1 MSKITKQQLG
11 AKIWHGVNRLRKNLE
26 AYEYKDYILGLL
38 LYKFLCQKQTEYLID
53 QEFHKDDLYVFDDQ
67 LDRSNIDLGNTKSVI
82 NWEEVDDKIE
92 SMKKENG
99 YFIQHRNLFDSWVK
113 NKQKFDI
120 KAFQGA
126 FNDFSDVVNE
136 IVNKY
141 KESSHASL
149 FKGLFSKFE
158 TDLGKLAP
166 NAKEQTEVISQLI
179 DTINEIPTT
188 RQQYDVLGFIYEYLI
203 AQFASTA
210 GKKAG
215 EFYTP
220 HEVSDLISRI
230 VAFYLQKREKISIY
244 DPTSGSGGL
253 LLNIGQ
259 EFKKYNSGETSIAYY
274 AQEIK
279 NETYNLTRMNLIM
292 SNINS
297 DQIHVRRGDTLEDD
311 WPLFENEDTSTY
323 RLLRVDAVVSN
334 PPYSQRWEPKN
345 AGHTERFDEYGL
357 PPENKADYAFL
368 LHDLYHIKNDGIG
381 AVILPH
387 GVLFRG
393 GREGQIRKKLVEKS
407 QIDAIIGLPG
417 NMFYGTGI
425 ETVIII
431 LKKLRDERDI
441 LFVDASNLF
450 VKDGKNNRFA
460 KSHIKKIADIV
471 NYRLETEISKI
482 SSFEEI
488 EKNNFNLNI
497 SRYVELTTKK
507 EEEEHDL
514 FSLVFGSISK
524 KELKRFDSFFL
535 NFPKIKEKMFK
546 ESQENSDYYDLLSQD
561 YISIIYNDSDF
572 QNYLES
578 FETKVL
584 DFINFFKD
592 KVSNIDLI
600 KKINLI
606 KLEKDITE
614 YIFSSLKFPLID
626 TYDVY
631 QIIIDNFENVK
642 EDLELL
648 RENFPDSDSLDIKEF
663 LNDQIE
669 SVDRVN
675 LREREREF
683 GRIKSW
689 KSKLFSNDLIEQ
701 KFFPNEF
708 AQLNKIQDQ
717 IDQFESEI
725 KELYQIISDEDKT
738 NEIYNDEKNT
748 WIQSGI
754 KKIAKTFKDSNES
767 REKDSFESLI
777 IQINEKYSDIEK
789 LKKDSTNQKNDLA
802 NNSYNQYLNL
812 NEKDFYDLL
821 ISKWWEKFIRNF
833 KEKSEEFVDEQ
844 ISGISEILNKYKH
857 TFVDIQKKV
866 SDLETKMSA
875 FLDELEGSP
884 ADMEAIKKLSNI
896 LKAN

>member
-67 LDRSNIDLGNTKSVI
+67 LDRSDIDLGNTESI
-82 NWEEVDDKIE
+82 IDWEEVDDKIE

-345 AGHTERFDEYGL
+345 AGHTERFEEYGL

-368 LHDLYHIKNDGIG
+368 LHDLYHIEPDGIG

-393 GREGQIRKKLVEKS
+393 GREGQIRKKLVEKG

-431 LKKLRDERDI
+431 LRKDRFKNDI
-441 LFVDASNLF
+441 LFVDGSNLF

-482 SSFEEI
+482 ISFEEI

-497 SRYVELTTKK
+497 SRYVDLIGKK
-507 EEEEHDL
+507 EEEHDL

-524 KELKRFDSFFL
+524 KELKRFDNFFL

-546 ESQENSDYYDLLSQD
+546 ENRENSDYYDLLSQD
-561 YISIIYNDSDF
+561 YINIIYNDSDF

-578 FETKVL
+578 FETKVV

-592 KVSNIDLI
+592 KVSNIDSI
-600 KKINLI
+600 KDINLI
-606 KLEKDITE
+606 ELEKGITE

-648 RENFPDSDSLDIKEF
+648 RENFSDFNSLDIKEF
-663 LNDQIE
+663 LNAQIE

-675 LREREREF
+675 QKEKDFR
-683 GRIKSW
+683 RIRSW
-689 KSKLFSNDLIEQ
+689 KSKLFSNNLIEQ

-738 NEIYNDEKNT
+738 DEIYNDDKNT

-754 KKIAKTFKDSNES
+754 KKLAKTFKDSKES

-789 LKKDSTNQKNDLA
+789 VKKDLTNLKNDLT
-802 NNSYNQYLNL
+802 NKSYNQYLNL

-821 ISKWWEKFIRNF
+821 ISKWWEKFIQNF

-857 TFVDIQKKV
+857 TFVDIQKNV
-866 SDLETKMSA
+866 SDLETKMST
-875 FLDELEGSP
+875 FLDELEGNP

>member
-38 LYKFLCQKQTEYLID
+38 LYKFLCQKQTEYLIS
-53 QEFHKDDLYVFDDQ
+53 QEFDKDDLYLLDDQ
-67 LDRSNIDLGNTKSVI
+67 LDRSDIDLGNTGVLSWGV
-82 NWEEVDDKIE
+82 VDRKIE
-92 SMKKENG
+92 SLKDKNG
-99 YFIQHRNLFDSWVK
+99 FFIQHRNLFDSWVK

-126 FNDFSDVVNE
+126 FKDFSDGVNE
-136 IVNKY
+136 IVNKS
-141 KESSHASL
+141 KKSSHASL

-158 TDLGKLAP
+158 TDLAKLAP

-230 VAFYLQKREKISIY
+230 VAFYLKDRKDISIY

-259 EFKKYNSGETSIAYY
+259 EFKKYSESSITYY

-297 DQIHVRRGDTLEDD
+297 DQIYVRRGDTLEDD

-323 RLLRVDAVVSN
+323 RLLTVDAVVSN

-345 AGHTERFDEYGL
+345 AGHTERFEEYGE

-368 LHDLYHIKNDGIG
+368 LHDLYHIKKDGIG

-393 GREGQIRKKLVEKS
+393 GREGQIRKKLVEKG

-431 LKKLRDERDI
+431 LRKDRFNNDI

-482 SSFEEI
+482 ISFEEI

-497 SRYVELTTKK
+497 SRYVELTEKK
-507 EEEEHDL
+507 EEEHDL

-535 NFPKIKEKMFK
+535 NFPQIKEKMFK
-546 ESQENSDYYDLLSQD
+546 ENQENSDYYDLLSQD
-561 YISIIYNDSDF
+561 YINIIYNDSDF

-578 FETKVL
+578 FKTKVR
-584 DFINFFKD
+584 DFIDFFKS
-592 KVSNIDLI
+592 KVSDINSI
-600 KKINLI
+600 KNINLI
-606 KLEKDITE
+606 QLEKDITE

-648 RENFPDSDSLDIKEF
+648 RENFSDSGSLDIKEF

-669 SVDRVN
+669 SVDSVN
-675 LREREREF
+675 QKEKDSR
-683 GRIKSW
+683 RIKSW

-701 KFFPNEF
+701 KFFPDEF
-708 AQLNKIQDQ
+708 SQLNKVQDQ
-717 IDQFESEI
+717 IDQIESEI

-738 NEIYNDEKNT
+738 DEIYNDEKNT

-754 KKIAKTFKDSNES
+754 KKLAKTFKDSKES

-789 LKKDSTNQKNDLA
+789 VKKDLTNLKNDLT

-812 NEKDFYDLL
+812 NEKNFYDLL
-821 ISKWWEKFIRNF
+821 ISKWWEKFIQNF

-866 SDLETKMSA
+866 SDLETKMST

>member
-38 LYKFLCQKQTEYLID
+38 LYKFLCQKQTEYLIS
-53 QEFHKDDLYVFDDQ
+53 QEFDKEDHYLLDDQ
-67 LDRSNIDLGNTKSVI
+67 LDRSEIDLGNTGVI
-82 NWEEVDDKIE
+82 NWEAVDRKIE
-92 SMKKENG
+92 SLKDKNG
-99 YFIQHRNLFDSWVK
+99 FFIQHRNLFDSWVK

-126 FNDFSDVVNE
+126 FNDFSDGVNE
-136 IVNKY
+136 IVNKS
-141 KESSHASL
+141 KKSSHASL

-158 TDLGKLAP
+158 TDLAKLAP

-230 VAFYLQKREKISIY
+230 VAFYLKDRKDISIY

-259 EFKKYNSGETSIAYY
+259 EFKKYSESSITYY

-297 DQIHVRRGDTLEDD
+297 DQIYVRRGDTLEDD

-323 RLLRVDAVVSN
+323 RLLTVDAVVSN

-345 AGHTERFDEYGL
+345 AGHTERFEEYGE

-368 LHDLYHIKNDGIG
+368 LHDLYHIKKDGIG

-393 GREGQIRKKLVEKS
+393 GREGQIRKKLVEKG

-431 LKKLRDERDI
+431 LRKDRFNNDI

-482 SSFEEI
+482 ISFEEI

-497 SRYVELTTKK
+497 SRYVELTGKK
-507 EEEEHDL
+507 EEEHDL

-535 NFPKIKEKMFK
+535 NFPQIKEKMFK
-546 ESQENSDYYDLLSQD
+546 EDQENSDYYDLLSQD
-561 YISIIYNDSDF
+561 YINIIYNDSDF

-578 FETKVL
+578 FKTKVR
-584 DFINFFKD
+584 DFIDFFKS
-592 KVSNIDLI
+592 KVSDINSI
-600 KKINLI
+600 KNINLI
-606 KLEKDITE
+606 QLEKDITE

-648 RENFPDSDSLDIKEF
+648 RENFSDSGSLDIKEF

-669 SVDRVN
+669 SVDSVN
-675 LREREREF
+675 QKEKDSR
-683 GRIKSW
+683 RIKSW

-701 KFFPNEF
+701 KFFPDEF
-708 AQLNKIQDQ
+708 SQLNKVQDQ
-717 IDQFESEI
+717 IDQIESEI

-738 NEIYNDEKNT
+738 DEIYNDEKNT

-754 KKIAKTFKDSNES
+754 KKLAKTFKDSKES

-789 LKKDSTNQKNDLA
+789 VKKDLTNLKNDLT

-812 NEKDFYDLL
+812 NEKNFYDLL
-821 ISKWWEKFIRNF
+821 ISKWWEKFIQNF

-866 SDLETKMSA
+866 SDLETKMST

>member
-38 LYKFLCQKQTEYLID
+38 LYKFLCQKQTEYLIS
-53 QEFHKDDLYVFDDQ
+53 QEFDKDDHYLLDDQ
-67 LDRSNIDLGNTKSVI
+67 LDRSDIDLGKTGVL
-82 NWEEVDDKIE
+82 NWEAVDRKIASLKDK
-92 SMKKENG
+92 NG
-99 YFIQHRNLFDSWVK
+99 FFIQHRNLFDSWVK

-126 FNDFSDVVNE
+126 FKDFSDGVNE
-136 IVNKY
+136 IVNKS
-141 KESSHASL
+141 KKSSHASL

-158 TDLGKLAP
+158 TDLAKLAP

-230 VAFYLQKREKISIY
+230 VAFYLKDRKDISIY

-259 EFKKYNSGETSIAYY
+259 EFKKYSDSSITYY

-297 DQIHVRRGDTLEDD
+297 DQIYVRRGDTLEDD

-323 RLLRVDAVVSN
+323 RLLTVDAVVSN

-345 AGHTERFDEYGL
+345 AGHTERFEEYGE

-368 LHDLYHIKNDGIG
+368 LHDLYHIKKDGIG

-393 GREGQIRKKLVEKS
+393 GREGQIRKKLVEKG

-431 LKKLRDERDI
+431 LRKDRFKNDI

-482 SSFEEI
+482 ISFEEI

-497 SRYVELTTKK
+497 SRYVELTGKK
-507 EEEEHDL
+507 EEEHDL

-546 ESQENSDYYDLLSQD
+546 ENQENSDYYDLLSQD
-561 YISIIYNDSDF
+561 YINIIYNDGDF

-578 FETKVL
+578 FEAKVR
-584 DFINFFKD
+584 DFIDFFKS
-592 KVSNIDLI
+592 KVSDINSI
-600 KKINLI
+600 KNINLI
-606 KLEKDITE
+606 KLEKHITE

-648 RENFPDSDSLDIKEF
+648 RENFSDSGNLDIKEF

-669 SVDRVN
+669 SVDSVN
-675 LREREREF
+675 QKEKDFR
-683 GRIKSW
+683 RIKSW

-701 KFFPNEF
+701 KFFPSEF

-738 NEIYNDEKNT
+738 DEIYNDEKNT

-754 KKIAKTFKDSNES
+754 KKLAKTFKDSKQS

-789 LKKDSTNQKNDLA
+789 VKKDLTNLKNDLT
-802 NNSYNQYLNL
+802 NNSYNQYLNF

-821 ISKWWEKFIRNF
+821 ISKWWEKFIQNF

-844 ISGISEILNKYKH
+844 ISAISEILNKYKH

-866 SDLETKMSA
+866 SDLETKMST

>member
-67 LDRSNIDLGNTKSVI
+67 LDRSDIDLGNTESI
-82 NWEEVDDKIE
+82 IDWEEVDDKIE

-345 AGHTERFDEYGL
+345 AGHTERFEEYGL

-368 LHDLYHIKNDGIG
+368 LHDLYHIEPDGIG

-393 GREGQIRKKLVEKS
+393 GREGQIRKKLVEKG

-431 LKKLRDERDI
+431 LRKDRFKNDI
-441 LFVDASNLF
+441 LFVDGSNLF

-482 SSFEEI
+482 ISFEEI

-497 SRYVELTTKK
+497 SRYVDLIGKK
-507 EEEEHDL
+507 EEEHDL

-524 KELKRFDSFFL
+524 KELKRFDNFFL

-546 ESQENSDYYDLLSQD
+546 ENRENSDYYDLLSQD
-561 YISIIYNDSDF
+561 YINIIYNDSDF

-578 FETKVL
+578 FETKVV

-592 KVSNIDLI
+592 KVSNIDSI
-600 KKINLI
+600 KDINLI
-606 KLEKDITE
+606 ELEKGITE

-648 RENFPDSDSLDIKEF
+648 RENFSDFNSLDIKEF
-663 LNDQIE
+663 LNAQIE

-675 LREREREF
+675 QKEKDFR
-683 GRIKSW
+683 RIRSW
-689 KSKLFSNDLIEQ
+689 KSKLFSNNLIEQ

-738 NEIYNDEKNT
+738 NEVYNDEKNT

-754 KKIAKTFKDSNES
+754 KKLAKTFKDSKES

-789 LKKDSTNQKNDLA
+789 VKKDLTNLKNDLT
-802 NNSYNQYLNL
+802 NKSYNQYLNL

-821 ISKWWEKFIRNF
+821 ISKWWEKFIQNF

-857 TFVDIQKKV
+857 TFVDIQKNV
-866 SDLETKMSA
+866 SDLETKMST
-875 FLDELEGSP
+875 FLDELEGNP

>member
-1 MSKITKQQLG
+1 M
-11 AKIWHGVNRLRKNLE
+11 
-26 AYEYKDYILGLL
+26 
-38 LYKFLCQKQTEYLID
+38 
-53 QEFHKDDLYVFDDQ
+53 
-67 LDRSNIDLGNTKSVI
+67 DRSDIDLGNTESVI
-82 NWEEVDDKIE
+82 NWEEVDEKIE

-259 EFKKYNSGETSIAYY
+259 EFKKYNNGETSIAYY

-323 RLLRVDAVVSN
+323 RLLTVDAVVSN

-368 LHDLYHIKNDGIG
+368 LHDLYHIKPDGIG

-393 GREGQIRKKLVEKS
+393 GREGQIRKKLVEKG

-431 LKKLRDERDI
+431 LRKDRFKNDI

-482 SSFEEI
+482 ISFKEI

-497 SRYVELTTKK
+497 SRYVELTGKK
-507 EEEEHDL
+507 EEEHDL

-524 KELKRFDSFFL
+524 KELKGFDSFFL

-546 ESQENSDYYDLLSQD
+546 ENQENSDYYDLLSQD
-561 YISIIYNDSDF
+561 YINIIYNDSDF

-578 FETKVL
+578 FETKVVE
-584 DFINFFKD
+584 FIDFFKS
-592 KVSNIDLI
+592 KVSDINSI
-600 KKINLI
+600 KNINLI
-606 KLEKDITE
+606 QLEKGITE

-626 TYDVY
+626 TYDIY

-648 RENFPDSDSLDIKEF
+648 RENFSDFDSLDIKEF

-675 LREREREF
+675 QKEKNSR
-683 GRIKSW
+683 RIKSW

-708 AQLNKIQDQ
+708 AQLNEIQDQ

-725 KELYQIISDEDKT
+725 KELYKIISDEDKT
-738 NEIYNDEKNT
+738 DEIYNDDKNT

-754 KKIAKTFKDSNES
+754 KKLAKTFKDSKDS
-767 REKDSFESLI
+767 RENDSFESLI
-777 IQINEKYSDIEK
+777 IKINEKYSDIEK
-789 LKKDSTNQKNDLA
+789 VKNDLTNLKNDLT

-821 ISKWWEKFIRNF
+821 ISKWWEKFIQNF

-866 SDLETKMSA
+866 SDLETKMST
-875 FLDELEGSP
+875 FLDELEGNP

>member
-53 QEFHKDDLYVFDDQ
+53 QEFHKDDLLVFDDQ
-67 LDRSNIDLGNTKSVI
+67 LDRSDIDLGNTESVI
-82 NWEEVDDKIE
+82 NWEEVDEKIE

-259 EFKKYNSGETSIAYY
+259 EFKKYNNGETSIAYY

-323 RLLRVDAVVSN
+323 RLLTVDAVVSN

-368 LHDLYHIKNDGIG
+368 LHDLYHIKPDGIG

-393 GREGQIRKKLVEKS
+393 GREGQIRKKLVEKG

-431 LKKLRDERDI
+431 LRKDRFKNDI
-441 LFVDASNLF
+441 HFVDASNLF

-482 SSFEEI
+482 ISFKEI

-497 SRYVELTTKK
+497 SRYVELTGKK
-507 EEEEHDL
+507 EEEHDL

-546 ESQENSDYYDLLSQD
+546 ENQENSDYYDLLSQD
-561 YISIIYNDSDF
+561 YINIIYNDSDF

-578 FETKVL
+578 FETKVVE
-584 DFINFFKD
+584 FIDFFKS
-592 KVSNIDLI
+592 KVSDINSI
-600 KKINLI
+600 KNINLI
-606 KLEKDITE
+606 QLEKGITE

-626 TYDVY
+626 TYDIY

-648 RENFPDSDSLDIKEF
+648 RENFSDFDSLDIKEF

-675 LREREREF
+675 QKEKNSR
-683 GRIKSW
+683 RIKSW

-708 AQLNKIQDQ
+708 AQLNEIQDQ

-738 NEIYNDEKNT
+738 DEIYNDDKNT

-754 KKIAKTFKDSNES
+754 KKLAKTFKDSKDS
-767 REKDSFESLI
+767 RENDSFESLI
-777 IQINEKYSDIEK
+777 IKINEKYSDIEK
-789 LKKDSTNQKNDLA
+789 VKNDLTNLKNDLT

-821 ISKWWEKFIRNF
+821 ISKWWEKFIQNF

-866 SDLETKMSA
+866 SDLETKMST
-875 FLDELEGSP
+875 FLDELEGNP

>member
-53 QEFHKDDLYVFDDQ
+53 QEFHKDDLFVFDDQ
-67 LDRSNIDLGNTKSVI
+67 LDRSDIDLGNTESVI
-82 NWEEVDDKIE
+82 NWEEVDEKIE

-259 EFKKYNSGETSIAYY
+259 EFKKYNNGETSIAYY

-323 RLLRVDAVVSN
+323 RLLTVDAVVSN

-368 LHDLYHIKNDGIG
+368 LHDLYHIKPDGIG

-393 GREGQIRKKLVEKS
+393 GREGQIRKKLVEKG

-431 LKKLRDERDI
+431 LRKDRFKNDI

-482 SSFEEI
+482 ISFEEI

-497 SRYVELTTKK
+497 SRYVELTGKK
-507 EEEEHDL
+507 EEEHDL

-546 ESQENSDYYDLLSQD
+546 ENQENSDYYDLLSQD
-561 YISIIYNDSDF
+561 YINIIYNDSDF

-578 FETKVL
+578 FETKVVE
-584 DFINFFKD
+584 FIDFFKS
-592 KVSNIDLI
+592 KVSDINSI
-600 KKINLI
+600 KNINLI
-606 KLEKDITE
+606 QLEKGITE

-626 TYDVY
+626 TYDIY

-648 RENFPDSDSLDIKEF
+648 RENFSDFDSLDIKEF

-675 LREREREF
+675 QKEKNSR
-683 GRIKSW
+683 RIKSW

-708 AQLNKIQDQ
+708 AQLNEIQDQ

-738 NEIYNDEKNT
+738 DEIYNDDKNT

-754 KKIAKTFKDSNES
+754 KKLAKTFKDSKDS
-767 REKDSFESLI
+767 RENDSFESLI
-777 IQINEKYSDIEK
+777 IKINEKYSDIEK
-789 LKKDSTNQKNDLA
+789 VKNDLTNLKNDLT

-821 ISKWWEKFIRNF
+821 ISKWWEKFIQNF

-866 SDLETKMSA
+866 SDLETKMST
-875 FLDELEGSP
+875 FLDELEGNP

>member
-38 LYKFLCQKQTEYLID
+38 LYKFLCQKQTEYLIS
-53 QEFHKDDLYVFDDQ
+53 QEFDKDDLYLLDDQ
-67 LDRSNIDLGNTKSVI
+67 LDRSDIDLGNTGVLSWGV
-82 NWEEVDDKIE
+82 VDRKIE
-92 SMKKENG
+92 SLKDKNG
-99 YFIQHRNLFDSWVK
+99 FFIQHRNLFDSWVK

-126 FNDFSDVVNE
+126 FKDFSDGVNE
-136 IVNKY
+136 IVNKS
-141 KESSHASL
+141 KKSSHASL

-230 VAFYLQKREKISIY
+230 VAFYLKDRKDISIY

-259 EFKKYNSGETSIAYY
+259 EFKKYSESSITYY

-323 RLLRVDAVVSN
+323 RLLTVDAVVSN

-345 AGHTERFDEYGL
+345 AGHTERFEEYGE

-368 LHDLYHIKNDGIG
+368 LHDLYHIKPDGIG

-393 GREGQIRKKLVEKS
+393 GREGQIRKKLVEKG
-407 QIDAIIGLPG
+407 QIDAIIGLPA

-431 LKKLRDERDI
+431 LRKDRFKNDI

-482 SSFEEI
+482 ISFQEI

-497 SRYVELTTKK
+497 SRYVELTGKK
-507 EEEEHDL
+507 EEQHDL

-524 KELKRFDSFFL
+524 KELKRFDNFFL

-546 ESQENSDYYDLLSQD
+546 ENQENSDYYDLLSQD
-561 YISIIYNDSDF
+561 YINIIYNDSDF

-578 FETKVL
+578 FESKVD
-584 DFINFFKD
+584 DFIDFFKS
-592 KVSNIDLI
+592 KVSDINSIKNIKLI
-600 KKINLI
+600 E
-606 KLEKDITE
+606 LEKDITE

-648 RENFPDSDSLDIKEF
+648 RENFSDSGSLDIKEF

-669 SVDRVN
+669 SVDSINQKEKDFR
-675 LREREREF
+675 
-683 GRIKSW
+683 RIKSW
-689 KSKLFSNDLIEQ
+689 KSKFFSNDLIEQ

-708 AQLNKIQDQ
+708 AKLNKIQDQ

-738 NEIYNDEKNT
+738 NEIYNDEKNS

-754 KKIAKTFKDSNES
+754 KKLAKTFKDSKES

-777 IQINEKYSDIEK
+777 IQINEKYLDIDK
-789 LKKDSTNQKNDLA
+789 VKKDLTNLKNDLT

-821 ISKWWEKFIRNF
+821 ISKWWEKFIQNF

-866 SDLETKMSA
+866 SDLETKMST
-875 FLDELEGSP
+875 FLDELEGNP

>member
-38 LYKFLCQKQTEYLID
+38 LYKFLCQKQTEYLIS
-53 QEFHKDDLYVFDDQ
+53 QEFDKEDHYLLDDQ
-67 LDRSNIDLGNTKSVI
+67 LDRSEIDLGNTGVI
-82 NWEEVDDKIE
+82 NWEAVDRKIE
-92 SMKKENG
+92 SLKDKNG
-99 YFIQHRNLFDSWVK
+99 FFIQHRNLFDSWVK

-126 FNDFSDVVNE
+126 FKDFSDGVNE
-136 IVNKY
+136 IVNKS
-141 KESSHASL
+141 KKSSHASL

-158 TDLGKLAP
+158 TDLAKLAP

-230 VAFYLQKREKISIY
+230 VAFYLKDRKDISIY

-259 EFKKYNSGETSIAYY
+259 EFKKYSESSITYY

-297 DQIHVRRGDTLEDD
+297 DQIYVRRGDTLEDD

-323 RLLRVDAVVSN
+323 RLLTVDAVVSN

-345 AGHTERFDEYGL
+345 AGHTERFEEYGE

-368 LHDLYHIKNDGIG
+368 LHDLYHIKPDGIG

-393 GREGQIRKKLVEKS
+393 GREGQIRKKLVEKG

-431 LKKLRDERDI
+431 LRKDRFNNDI

-471 NYRLETEISKI
+471 NHRLETEISKI
-482 SSFEEI
+482 ISFEEI

-497 SRYVELTTKK
+497 SRYVELTGKK
-507 EEEEHDL
+507 EEEHDL

-535 NFPKIKEKMFK
+535 NFPQIKEKMFK
-546 ESQENSDYYDLLSQD
+546 ENQENIDYYDLLSQD
-561 YISIIYNDSDF
+561 YINIIYNDSDF

-578 FETKVL
+578 FETKVR
-584 DFINFFKD
+584 DFIDFFKS
-592 KVSNIDLI
+592 KVSDIDSI
-600 KKINLI
+600 KNINLI
-606 KLEKDITE
+606 ELEKDITE

-631 QIIIDNFENVK
+631 QIIIDNFENVN

-648 RENFPDSDSLDIKEF
+648 RENFSDSGSLDIKEF

-669 SVDRVN
+669 SVDSTNQKEKDSR
-675 LREREREF
+675 
-683 GRIKSW
+683 RIKSW

-701 KFFPNEF
+701 KFFPSEF

-717 IDQFESEI
+717 IDQIESEI

-738 NEIYNDEKNT
+738 DEIYNDEKNT

-754 KKIAKTFKDSNES
+754 KKLAKTFKDSKES
-767 REKDSFESLI
+767 RGKDSFESLI
-777 IQINEKYSDIEK
+777 IQINEKYSSIEK
-789 LKKDSTNQKNDLA
+789 VKKDLTNLKNDLA

-821 ISKWWEKFIRNF
+821 ISKWWEKFIQNF
-833 KEKSEEFVDEQ
+833 KEKSGEFVDEQ

-866 SDLETKMSA
+866 SDLETKMST

>member
-67 LDRSNIDLGNTKSVI
+67 LDRNDIDLGNTESVI

-141 KESSHASL
+141 KESSHALL

-323 RLLRVDAVVSN
+323 RLLTVDAVVSN

-393 GREGQIRKKLVEKS
+393 GREGQIRKKLVEKG
-407 QIDAIIGLPG
+407 QIAAIIGLPG

-431 LKKLRDERDI
+431 LRKDRFKNDI

-450 VKDGKNNRFA
+450 VKDGKNNRFN

-482 SSFEEI
+482 ISFEEI

-497 SRYVELTTKK
+497 SRYVELTGKK
-507 EEEEHDL
+507 EEEHDL

-524 KELKRFDSFFL
+524 KELKRFDNFFL

-546 ESQENSDYYDLLSQD
+546 ENQQNSDYYDLLSQD
-561 YISIIYNDSDF
+561 YINIIYNDSDF

-578 FETKVL
+578 FETKVV

-592 KVSNIDLI
+592 KVSNIDSIKNIKLI
-600 KKINLI
+600 E
-606 KLEKDITE
+606 LEKDITE

-648 RENFPDSDSLDIKEF
+648 RENFPDSDNLDIREF

-669 SVDRVN
+669 SVDRIN

-708 AQLNKIQDQ
+708 AQLNEIQVQ

-748 WIQSGI
+748 WIQSSI
-754 KKIAKTFKDSNES
+754 KKLAKTFKDSKES

-789 LKKDSTNQKNDLA
+789 VKKDLTNLKNDLA
-802 NNSYNQYLNL
+802 NDSYNQYLNL

-821 ISKWWEKFIRNF
+821 ISKWWEKFIQNF

-866 SDLETKMSA
+866 SDLETKMST
-875 FLDELEGSP
+875 FLDELEGNP
-884 ADMEAIKKLSNI
+884 ADMEAIKKLSDI

>member
-67 LDRSNIDLGNTKSVI
+67 LDRSDIDLGNTESI
-82 NWEEVDDKIE
+82 IDWEEVDDKIE

-345 AGHTERFDEYGL
+345 AGHTERFEEYGL

-368 LHDLYHIKNDGIG
+368 LHDLYHIEPDGIG

-393 GREGQIRKKLVEKS
+393 GREGQIRKKLVEKG

-431 LKKLRDERDI
+431 LRKDRFKNDI
-441 LFVDASNLF
+441 LFVDGSNLF

-482 SSFEEI
+482 ISFEEI

-497 SRYVELTTKK
+497 SRYVELTGKK
-507 EEEEHDL
+507 EEEHDL

-524 KELKRFDSFFL
+524 KELKRFDNFFL

-546 ESQENSDYYDLLSQD
+546 ENQENSDYYDLLSQD
-561 YISIIYNDSDF
+561 YINIIYNDSDF

-578 FETKVL
+578 FETKVV

-592 KVSNIDLI
+592 KVSNIDSI
-600 KKINLI
+600 KDINLI
-606 KLEKDITE
+606 ELEKGITE

-648 RENFPDSDSLDIKEF
+648 RENFSDFNSLDIKEF
-663 LNDQIE
+663 LNAQIE

-675 LREREREF
+675 QKEKDFR
-683 GRIKSW
+683 RIRSW
-689 KSKLFSNDLIEQ
+689 KSKLFSNNLIEQ

-738 NEIYNDEKNT
+738 NEVYNDEKNT

-754 KKIAKTFKDSNES
+754 KKLAKTFKDSKES

-789 LKKDSTNQKNDLA
+789 VKKDLTNLKNDLT
-802 NNSYNQYLNL
+802 NKSYNQYLNL

-821 ISKWWEKFIRNF
+821 ISKWWEKFIQNF

-857 TFVDIQKKV
+857 TFVDIQKNV
-866 SDLETKMSA
+866 SDLETKMST
-875 FLDELEGSP
+875 FLDELEGNP

>member
-38 LYKFLCQKQTEYLID
+38 LYKFLCQKQTEYLISQD
-53 QEFHKDDLYVFDDQ
+53 FDKDDLYLLDDQ
-67 LDRSNIDLGNTKSVI
+67 LDRSTIDLGNTGVI
-82 NWEEVDDKIE
+82 NWGAVDRKIE
-92 SMKKENG
+92 SLKEKNG
-99 YFIQHRNLFDSWVK
+99 FFIQHRNLFDSWVK

-126 FNDFSDVVNE
+126 FKDFSDGVNE
-136 IVNKY
+136 IVNKS
-141 KESSHASL
+141 KKSSHASL

-158 TDLGKLAP
+158 TDLAKLAP
-166 NAKEQTEVISQLI
+166 NAREQTEVISQLI

-259 EFKKYNSGETSIAYY
+259 EFKKYSESAITYY

-297 DQIHVRRGDTLEDD
+297 NQIHVRRGDTLEDD

-323 RLLRVDAVVSN
+323 RLLTVDAVVSN

-345 AGHTERFDEYGL
+345 AGHAERFDEYGL

-368 LHDLYHIKNDGIG
+368 LHDLYHIKKDGIG

-393 GREGQIRKKLVEKS
+393 GSEGQIRKKLVEKG
-407 QIDAIIGLPG
+407 QIDAIIGLPA

-471 NYRLETEISKI
+471 NNRLETEISKI
-482 SSFEEI
+482 ISFEEI

-497 SRYVELTTKK
+497 SRYVELTGKK
-507 EEEEHDL
+507 EEEHDL

-524 KELKRFDSFFL
+524 KELKHFDSFFL
-535 NFPKIKEKMFK
+535 NFPKINEKMFK
-546 ESQENSDYYDLLSQD
+546 ENQENSDYYNLLSQD
-561 YISIIYNDSDF
+561 YINIIYNDSDF

-578 FETKVL
+578 FETKVR
-584 DFINFFKD
+584 DFINFFKS
-592 KVSNIDLI
+592 KVSDINSI
-600 KKINLI
+600 KNINLI
-606 KLEKDITE
+606 ELEKDITE

-648 RENFPDSDSLDIKEF
+648 RENFSDSDSLDIKEF

-669 SVDRVN
+669 SVGSINQKEKDFR
-675 LREREREF
+675 
-683 GRIKSW
+683 RIKSL
-689 KSKLFSNDLIEQ
+689 KSKFFSNDLIEQ
-701 KFFPNEF
+701 KFFPDEF

-717 IDQFESEI
+717 IDQIESEV

-754 KKIAKTFKDSNES
+754 KKLAKTFKDSKES

-789 LKKDSTNQKNDLA
+789 LKKDLANLKNDLA

-821 ISKWWEKFIRNF
+821 ISKWWEKFIQNF

-844 ISGISEILNKYKH
+844 ISGISGILNKYKH

-866 SDLETKMSA
+866 SDLETKMST
-875 FLDELEGSP
+875 FLDELEGNP

>member
-38 LYKFLCQKQTEYLID
+38 LYKFLCQKQTEYLIS
-53 QEFHKDDLYVFDDQ
+53 QEFDKDDLYLLDDQ
-67 LDRSNIDLGNTKSVI
+67 LDRSDIDLGNTGVLSWGV
-82 NWEEVDDKIE
+82 VDRKIE
-92 SMKKENG
+92 SLKDKNG
-99 YFIQHRNLFDSWVK
+99 FFIQHRNLFDSWVK

-126 FNDFSDVVNE
+126 FKDFSDGVNE
-136 IVNKY
+136 IVNKS
-141 KESSHASL
+141 KKSSHASL

-158 TDLGKLAP
+158 TDLAKLAP

-230 VAFYLQKREKISIY
+230 VAFYLKDRKDISIY

-259 EFKKYNSGETSIAYY
+259 EFKKYSESSITYY

-297 DQIHVRRGDTLEDD
+297 DQIYVRRGDTLEDD

-323 RLLRVDAVVSN
+323 RLLTVDAVVSN

-345 AGHTERFDEYGL
+345 AGHTERFEEYGE

-368 LHDLYHIKNDGIG
+368 LHDLYHIKKDGIG

-393 GREGQIRKKLVEKS
+393 GREGQIRKKLVEKG

-431 LKKLRDERDI
+431 LRKDRFKNDI

-471 NYRLETEISKI
+471 NHRLETEISKI
-482 SSFEEI
+482 ISFEEI

-497 SRYVELTTKK
+497 SRYVELTGKK
-507 EEEEHDL
+507 EEEHDL

-546 ESQENSDYYDLLSQD
+546 ENQENSNYYDLLSQD
-561 YISIIYNDSDF
+561 YINIIYNDGDF

-578 FETKVL
+578 FETKVR
-584 DFINFFKD
+584 DFINFFKS
-592 KVSNIDLI
+592 KVSDINSI
-600 KKINLI
+600 KNINLI
-606 KLEKDITE
+606 QLEKDITE

-648 RENFPDSDSLDIKEF
+648 RENFPNFGSLDIKEF

-669 SVDRVN
+669 SVDSIN
-675 LREREREF
+675 QKDKDF
-683 GRIKSW
+683 HRIKSW
-689 KSKLFSNDLIEQ
+689 KSKFFSNDLIEQ
-701 KFFPNEF
+701 KFFPDEF

-717 IDQFESEI
+717 IDQIESEI
-725 KELYQIISDEDKT
+725 KELYQIISDKDKT
-738 NEIYNDEKNT
+738 NEIYNDEKNA

-754 KKIAKTFKDSNES
+754 KKLAKTFKDSRDS

-789 LKKDSTNQKNDLA
+789 VKKDLTNLKNDLT

-821 ISKWWEKFIRNF
+821 ISKWWEKFIQNF

-866 SDLETKMSA
+866 SDLETKMST
-875 FLDELEGSP
+875 FLDELEGNP

>member
-38 LYKFLCQKQTEYLID
+38 LYKFLCQKQTEYLISQD
-53 QEFHKDDLYVFDDQ
+53 FDKDDLYLLDDQ
-67 LDRSNIDLGNTKSVI
+67 LDRSTIDLGNTGVI
-82 NWEEVDDKIE
+82 NWGAVDRKIE
-92 SMKKENG
+92 SLKEKNG
-99 YFIQHRNLFDSWVK
+99 FFIQHRNLFDSWVK

-126 FNDFSDVVNE
+126 FKDFSDGVNE
-136 IVNKY
+136 IVNKS
-141 KESSHASL
+141 KKSSHASL

-158 TDLGKLAP
+158 TDLAKLAP
-166 NAKEQTEVISQLI
+166 NAREQTEVISQLI

-259 EFKKYNSGETSIAYY
+259 EFKKYSESAITYY

-297 DQIHVRRGDTLEDD
+297 NQIHVRRGDTLEDD

-323 RLLRVDAVVSN
+323 RLLTVDAVVSN

-368 LHDLYHIKNDGIG
+368 LHDLYHIKKDGIG

-393 GREGQIRKKLVEKS
+393 GSEGQIRKKLVEKG
-407 QIDAIIGLPG
+407 QIDAIIGLPA

-471 NYRLETEISKI
+471 NNRLETEISKI
-482 SSFEEI
+482 ISFEEI

-497 SRYVELTTKK
+497 SRYVELTGKK
-507 EEEEHDL
+507 EEEHDL

-524 KELKRFDSFFL
+524 KELKHFDSFFL
-535 NFPKIKEKMFK
+535 NFPKINEKMFK
-546 ESQENSDYYDLLSQD
+546 ENQENSDYYNLLSQD
-561 YISIIYNDSDF
+561 YINIIYNDSDF

-578 FETKVL
+578 FETKVR
-584 DFINFFKD
+584 DFINFFKS
-592 KVSNIDLI
+592 KVSDINSI
-600 KKINLI
+600 KNINLI
-606 KLEKDITE
+606 ELEKDITE

-648 RENFPDSDSLDIKEF
+648 RENFSDSDSLDIKEF

-669 SVDRVN
+669 SVGSINQKEKDFR
-675 LREREREF
+675 
-683 GRIKSW
+683 RIKSL
-689 KSKLFSNDLIEQ
+689 KSKFFSNDLIEQ
-701 KFFPNEF
+701 KFFPDEF

-717 IDQFESEI
+717 IDQIESEV

-754 KKIAKTFKDSNES
+754 KKLAKTFKDSKES

-789 LKKDSTNQKNDLA
+789 LKKDLANLKNDLA

-821 ISKWWEKFIRNF
+821 ISKWWEKFIQNF

-844 ISGISEILNKYKH
+844 ISGISGILNKYKH

-866 SDLETKMSA
+866 SDLETKMST
-875 FLDELEGSP
+875 FLDELEGNP

>member
-38 LYKFLCQKQTEYLID
+38 LYKFLCQKQTEYLIS
-53 QEFHKDDLYVFDDQ
+53 QEFDKDDLYLLDDQ
-67 LDRSNIDLGNTKSVI
+67 LDRSDIDLGNTGVLSWGV
-82 NWEEVDDKIE
+82 VDRKIE
-92 SMKKENG
+92 SLKDKNG
-99 YFIQHRNLFDSWVK
+99 FFIQHRNLFDSWVK

-126 FNDFSDVVNE
+126 FKDFSDGVNE
-136 IVNKY
+136 IVNKS
-141 KESSHASL
+141 KKSSHASL

-158 TDLGKLAP
+158 TDLAKLAP

-230 VAFYLQKREKISIY
+230 VAFYLKDRKDISIY

-259 EFKKYNSGETSIAYY
+259 EFKKYSESSITYY

-297 DQIHVRRGDTLEDD
+297 DQIYVRRGDTLEDD

-323 RLLRVDAVVSN
+323 RLLTVDAVVSN

-345 AGHTERFDEYGL
+345 AGHTERFEEYGE

-368 LHDLYHIKNDGIG
+368 LHDLYHIKKDGIG

-393 GREGQIRKKLVEKS
+393 GREGQIRKKLVEKG

-431 LKKLRDERDI
+431 LRKDRFNNDI

-482 SSFEEI
+482 ISFEEI

-497 SRYVELTTKK
+497 SRYVELTGKK
-507 EEEEHDL
+507 EEEHDL

-535 NFPKIKEKMFK
+535 NFPQIKEKMFK
-546 ESQENSDYYDLLSQD
+546 ENQENSDYYDLLSQD
-561 YISIIYNDSDF
+561 YINIIYNDSDF

-578 FETKVL
+578 FKTKVR
-584 DFINFFKD
+584 DFIDFFKS
-592 KVSNIDLI
+592 KVSDINSI
-600 KKINLI
+600 KNINLI
-606 KLEKDITE
+606 QLEKDITE
-614 YIFSSLKFPLID
+614 YIFSSSKFPLID

-648 RENFPDSDSLDIKEF
+648 RENFSDSGSLDIKEF

-669 SVDRVN
+669 SVDSVN
-675 LREREREF
+675 QKEKDSR
-683 GRIKSW
+683 RIKSW

-701 KFFPNEF
+701 KFFPDEF
-708 AQLNKIQDQ
+708 SQLNKVQDQ
-717 IDQFESEI
+717 IDQIESEI

-738 NEIYNDEKNT
+738 DEIYNDEKNT

-754 KKIAKTFKDSNES
+754 KKLAKTFKDSKES

-789 LKKDSTNQKNDLA
+789 VKKDLTNLKNDLT

-812 NEKDFYDLL
+812 NEKNFYDLL
-821 ISKWWEKFIRNF
+821 ISKWWEKFIQNF

-866 SDLETKMSA
+866 SDLETKMST